1 MAAVQNPHARG
12 DHRLCGC
19 GNKISGKDTHPVCGT
34 CLGVDHARLAL
45 EIPGSCGHCKVFTVK
60 SLRRRLARQ
69 VSISDRDPFLPT
81 AAQGAAAEEDVDSAG
96 EAPETDYDWGAQCE
110 QLHAPPFPEEDVLE
124 VSPMEEDDDTSFLIS
139 EDEEEDDTF
148 MAPAQPERPKPPCPS
163 AMEDRGASSQAPSL
177 HVDLLDVCKR
187 AAEKL
192 EIPWPVAIAEP
203 TRSRYEGKRLPLA
216 RNAVKQLLP
225 VFPELLTELSKTW
238 TSCPYS
244 NRSPISGAAS
254 LDCEAMDAH
263 GLLSMPPVE
272 VPVAAHLCPGSAY
285 KAAALSARALSA
297 LSILTAYQA
306 ELFGASAEEQDP
318 DAWEE
323 MAVIADLSLRIQR
336 VAVQATGKVMA
347 TLVVQE
353 RARWL
358 SLANLTDRER
368 DDILDMPIVPEGIF
382 GSALA
387 TMQQRCEAKKKDNE
401 ALKLCLPRKAPAP
414 SPPVQRTKTAT
425 TARSAPSDEEGARS
439 RLAGETCLHDR
450 YAAAAH
456 SRREL
461 GPTGEEEKEGGL
473 TAASSSVGAAC
484 CSPLRRPTVLAC
496 LCAPHATVAHPRAG
510 LRGEGHRPGGL
521 RGCAPSGMVAAQPPA
536 ALLPGRAPP
545 SPRSRAER
553 STVPPVVPENHFSVP
568 PQGGAGQEPQYVPP
582 LSLRWESWRAAAAPP
597 WVLRTISRGYRLQ
610 FATVPPRF
618 SGVIH
623 SHAQGESAR
632 VLREEILSLIDKR
645 AVSVVSPEQSLSGFY
660 SRYFL
665 VPKRGGRG
673 IRPILDLRALNKFLR
688 KYKFRMLTHAALLR
702 LVRPNDWFSSVDLKD
717 AYFHIPIYPPH
728 RQYLRFAFQ
737 GVCYEYRVL
746 PFGLSLSPRV
756 FIRCTEAAVAPL
768 RRRGIRL
775 ATYLDDWLLL
785 AQSEQEA
792 RVHTHIVTKH
802 LMDLGFVINMEKSH
816 PSPTQEICFL
826 GLSLRSVP
834 FTARLSEERVTV
846 FRTCLSQFRLHRS
859 VQFRLCLR
867 LLGLMASAILVI
879 RLGRLH
885 MRDFQ
890 RWVASLQMDPVR
902 HGARRITVTADCI
915 TALRCWRAPSFLTQG
930 VPMGTVSSRKVVTTD
945 ASLSGWGGIH
955 EGRSVRGRWSQ
966 ALQRL
971 HINFLELS
979 AVFLSLRH
987 FLPFLSGHHVLVRTD
1002 NTTTVAYINRQ
1013 EGLRSRMLH
1022 NLARD
1027 LILWSSTHFLSLRAT
1042 HVPGDLNTGADL
1054 LSRGAPVY
1062 GEWTLHPQVVEQIW
1076 ARYGRAQI
1084 DLFASRE
1091 NARCELFF
1099 SLSTLNAP
1107 LGVDALAHAWPH
1119 ELLYAFPPLALIP
1132 PTLARVR
1139 AFNHRLILI
1148 APHWP
1153 AQHWLAEI
1161 FQMLC
1166 AQPWELPLRR
1176 DLLSQGAGTVYH
1188 PHPERLQ
1195 LWAWPVSGLI

>member
-1 MAAVQNPHARG
+1 
-12 DHRLCGC
+12 
-19 GNKISGKDTHPVCGT
+19 
-34 CLGVDHARLAL
+34 
-45 EIPGSCGHCKVFTVK
+45 
-60 SLRRRLARQ
+60 
-69 VSISDRDPFLPT
+69 
-81 AAQGAAAEEDVDSAG
+81 
-96 EAPETDYDWGAQCE
+96 
-110 QLHAPPFPEEDVLE
+110 
-124 VSPMEEDDDTSFLIS
+124 
-139 EDEEEDDTF
+139 
-148 MAPAQPERPKPPCPS
+148 
-163 AMEDRGASSQAPSL
+163 
-177 HVDLLDVCKR
+177 
-187 AAEKL
+187 
-192 EIPWPVAIAEP
+192 
-203 TRSRYEGKRLPLA
+203 
-216 RNAVKQLLP
+216 
-225 VFPELLTELSKTW
+225 
-238 TSCPYS
+238 
-244 NRSPISGAAS
+244 
-254 LDCEAMDAH
+254 
-263 GLLSMPPVE
+263 
-272 VPVAAHLCPGSAY
+272 
-285 KAAALSARALSA
+285 
-297 LSILTAYQA
+297 
-306 ELFGASAEEQDP
+306 
-318 DAWEE
+318 
-323 MAVIADLSLRIQR
+323 
-336 VAVQATGKVMA
+336 
-347 TLVVQE
+347 
-353 RARWL
+353 
-358 SLANLTDRER
+358 
-368 DDILDMPIVPEGIF
+368 MPIVPEGIF

-414 SPPVQRTKTAT
+414 SPPVQHTKTAT
-425 TARSAPSDEEGARS
+425 TARSAPSNEEGARS

-461 GPTGEEEKEGGL
+461 GSTGPPFWLVCAHPTPPLPIPEPVREEKDI
-473 TAASSSVGAAC
+473 
-484 CSPLRRPTVLAC
+484 
-496 LCAPHATVAHPRAG
+496 APEPGHEPRVQIIKKAKTDDA
-510 LRGEGHRPGGL
+510 LSISR
-521 RGCAPSGMVAAQPPA
+521 VAAQPPA

-553 STVPPVVPENHFSVP
+553 PTVPPVVPENHFSVP

-660 SRYFL
+660 SRFL
-665 VPKRGGRG
+665 SPPVPKRGGRG
-673 IRPILDLRALNKFLR
+673 IHPILDLRALNKFLR

-785 AQSEQEA
+785 AQSEQED

-816 PSPTQEICFL
+816 LSPTQEICFL
-826 GLSLRSVP
+826 GLSLRSVL
-834 FTARLSEERVTV
+834 FTARLSEERVTA
-846 FRTCLSQFRLHRS
+846 FRACLAQFRLHRS

-879 RLGRLH
+879 GLGHLH
-885 MRDFQ
+885 MRNFQ
-890 RWVASLQMDPVR
+890 RWVASLRMDPVH

-915 TALRCWRAPSFLTQG
+915 TALRCWRALSFLTQG

-955 EGRSVRGRWSQ
+955 EGMSVRGRWSQ

-1013 EGLRSRMLH
+1013 GGLRSRMLH

-1027 LILWSSTHFLSLRAT
+1027 LILWSSAHFLSLRAT

-1107 LGVDALAHAWPH
+1107 LGVDVLAHAWPH

-1161 FQMLC
+1161 FQLLC

-1176 DLLSQGAGTVYH
+1176 DLLSQGAGTVFH

>member
-12 DHRLCGC
+12 DYRLCGC
-19 GNKISGKDTHPVCGT
+19 GNKISGKDTHPVCST

-69 VSISDRDPFLPT
+69 VSISDRDPFLPN
-81 AAQGAAAEEDVDSAG
+81 AAQGAAAEEDVDTAG

-163 AMEDRGASSQAPSL
+163 AMEDRGASSPATSL

-272 VPVAAHLCPGSAY
+272 VPVAAHLCPGSVSQLSAASPRRPTLPAKPERFQSALTEKAY

-347 TLVVQE
+347 TLVDQE
-353 RARWL
+353 RARWR
-358 SLANLTDRER
+358 SLTNLTDRER

-414 SPPVQRTKTAT
+414 SPPVQRKTFAHAASQPPRFKVPRRPPPPGPPPPMRKERGAGWQGKPASTTAT
-425 TARSAPSDEEGARS
+425 PPPPTA
-439 RLAGETCLHDR
+439 
-450 YAAAAH
+450 
-456 SRREL
+456 
-461 GPTGEEEKEGGL
+461 
-473 TAASSSVGAAC
+473 AASS
-484 CSPLRRPTVLAC
+484 
-496 LCAPHATVAHPRAG
+496 
-510 LRGEGHRPGGL
+510 
-521 RGCAPSGMVAAQPPA
+521 
-536 ALLPGRAPP
+536 
-545 SPRSRAER
+545 
-553 STVPPVVPENHFSVP
+553 VP
-568 PQGGAGQEPQYVPP
+568 QEPQYVPP

-746 PFGLSLSPRV
+746 PFGVSLSPRV

-816 PSPTQEICFL
+816 LSPTQEICFL

-846 FRTCLSQFRLHRS
+846 FRKCLSQFRLHRS

-890 RWVASLQMDPVR
+890 RWVASLRMDPVR

-1013 EGLRSRMLH
+1013 GGLRSRMLH

-1099 SLSTLNAP
+1099 SLSTLKAP

-1195 LWAWPVSGLI
+1195 LWAWPMSG

>member
-1 MAAVQNPHARG
+1 
-12 DHRLCGC
+12 
-19 GNKISGKDTHPVCGT
+19 
-34 CLGVDHARLAL
+34 
-45 EIPGSCGHCKVFTVK
+45 
-60 SLRRRLARQ
+60 
-69 VSISDRDPFLPT
+69 
-81 AAQGAAAEEDVDSAG
+81 
-96 EAPETDYDWGAQCE
+96 
-110 QLHAPPFPEEDVLE
+110 
-124 VSPMEEDDDTSFLIS
+124 
-139 EDEEEDDTF
+139 
-148 MAPAQPERPKPPCPS
+148 
-163 AMEDRGASSQAPSL
+163 
-177 HVDLLDVCKR
+177 
-187 AAEKL
+187 
-192 EIPWPVAIAEP
+192 
-203 TRSRYEGKRLPLA
+203 
-216 RNAVKQLLP
+216 
-225 VFPELLTELSKTW
+225 
-238 TSCPYS
+238 
-244 NRSPISGAAS
+244 
-254 LDCEAMDAH
+254 
-263 GLLSMPPVE
+263 
-272 VPVAAHLCPGSAY
+272 
-285 KAAALSARALSA
+285 
-297 LSILTAYQA
+297 
-306 ELFGASAEEQDP
+306 
-318 DAWEE
+318 
-323 MAVIADLSLRIQR
+323 
-336 VAVQATGKVMA
+336 
-347 TLVVQE
+347 
-353 RARWL
+353 
-358 SLANLTDRER
+358 
-368 DDILDMPIVPEGIF
+368 MPIVPEGIF

-387 TMQQRCEAKKKDNE
+387 TMQQRY
-401 ALKLCLPRKAPAP
+401 
-414 SPPVQRTKTAT
+414 TKTAT

-439 RLAGETCLHDR
+439 RLARETCLHDR

-473 TAASSSVGAAC
+473 TAASSSVEPVREEKDIA
-484 CSPLRRPTVLAC
+484 PEV
-496 LCAPHATVAHPRAG
+496 CAVAPRAECPQAQSHTLVQRKNG
-510 LRGEGHRPGGL
+510 VKIKINLSQTGHELRVQIIKKAKTDNALSISR
-521 RGCAPSGMVAAQPPA
+521 VAAQPPA
-536 ALLPGRAPP
+536 ALFPGRAPP
-545 SPRSRAER
+545 SPRGRAELP
-553 STVPPVVPENHFSVP
+553 TVPPVVAENHFSVP

-582 LSLRWESWRAAAAPP
+582 LSLRWESWRAAAAPS

-665 VPKRGGRG
+665 VPKRGGGGG

-737 GVCYEYRVL
+737 GVCYEYGVL

-775 ATYLDDWLLL
+775 AVYLDDWLLL

-792 RVHTHIVTKH
+792 RVHTHIVTTH

-816 PSPTQEICFL
+816 LSPTQEICFL

-834 FTARLSEERVTV
+834 FTARLSEERVTT
-846 FRTCLSQFRLHRS
+846 FRACLAQFRLHRS

-867 LLGLMASAILVI
+867 LLGVMASAILVI

-885 MRDFQ
+885 MRNFQ
-890 RWVASLQMDPVR
+890 RWVASLRMDPVR

-987 FLPFLSGHHVLVRTD
+987 FLPFLSGHHVLVRMD

-1013 EGLRSRMLH
+1013 GGLRSRMLH

-1027 LILWSSTHFLSLRAT
+1027 LILWSSAHFLSLRAT
-1042 HVPGDLNTGADL
+1042 HVPGDLNTSADL

-1076 ARYGRAQI
+1076 ARCGRAQM

-1119 ELLYAFPPLALIP
+1119 ELLYTFPPLALIP

-1139 AFNHRLILI
+1139 AFNHKLILI

-1176 DLLSQGAGTVYH
+1176 DLLSQGAGTVFH

-1195 LWAWPVSGLI
+1195 LWAWPELIDKGKAFSTVKVYLAAIAACHIGFGDKTASQHPLVSRFMKGTRRLLPISRPLLPPWDLSVVLEGLKGPPFEPLLGSSLKHLSLKTALLLALASAKRVSDIHALSVNPACTRFDPEYTRMVLKPNPAFVPKVVGSCSPIELAAFAFSPGEQRAHTLCPVRAMRSYMDRTQSFRRSDQPFVSWAEPRKGQPITKQRLAHWVVEAIALAYGSRGLQPPAGLRAHSTRGMAASWALFRGVSVQDICSAANWSSPLTFVRFYMLDVSGPCMASAVLES